1 MDKKTMLRVFGEAF
15 LRSMVV
21 LMAIAII
28 GFAAFFVIKVNSDK
42 KVLAENEAKLNT
54 TEYSEDQL
62 HDMLAEENAKDTES
76 SEGAATEEATTEE
89 VTTEATTEVQKIPST
104 DKNILLLNSTSV
116 AGLASAWN
124 NKINGA
130 GFPNTAIGNYNS
142 SGEAQTKIYVAEEGM
157 GEDLLQYFNGATIV
171 VGALETSQYTIIS
184 GSISTVDIFVVIG
197 SNDSTVQ

>member
-28 GFAAFFVIKVNSDK
+28 GFAAFFIIKVNSDK

-62 HDMLAEENAKDTES
+62 HDMLEKENAKDTEA
-76 SEGAATEEATTEE
+76 SEEKVTTEE

-124 NKINGA
+124 KKINGA
-130 GFPNTAIGNYNS
+130 GFANTAIGNYNS
-142 SGEAQTKIYVAEEGM
+142 SGEVQTKIYVAEEGM
-157 GEDLLQYFNGATIV
+157 GEDLLEYFNGATII

-184 GSISTVDIFVVIG
+184 GSISTVDIYVVIG
-197 SNDSTVQ
+197 SDNSSVQ